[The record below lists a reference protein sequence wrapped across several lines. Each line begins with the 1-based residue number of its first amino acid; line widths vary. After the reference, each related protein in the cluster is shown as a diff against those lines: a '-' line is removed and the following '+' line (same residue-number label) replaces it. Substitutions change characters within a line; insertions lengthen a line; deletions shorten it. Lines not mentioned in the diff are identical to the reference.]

1 LLPKAQQDQLVK
13 MIASLFGEQR
23 SAVEAFIRYLQ
34 EQRSRDPK
42 MDIRTAL
49 DEFVRE
55 HSELLQRL
63 AQ

>member
-1 LLPKAQQDQLVK
+1 MPQDSPETIMQLL
-13 MIASLFGEQR
+13 ASLSAEQQ
-23 SAVEAFIRYLQ
+23 SAVEAFIRYL
-34 EQRSRDPK
+34 RAKGTSGSRIDVQA
-42 MDIRTAL
+42 AL